1 MEGDLLRT
9 WGKNIRRQRMLRNG
23 NGDIRRNNAELP
35 MSQAE
40 LGQLLEPPVTQATV
54 SRWEDGKMEPRL
66 AYKIQIAEVLGDDA
80 STLFPLPTSAVA

>member
-9 WGKNIRRQRMLRNG
+9 WGKNIERHRLLRNDEG
-23 NGDIRRNNAELP
+23 EIRRNNLEDP

-40 LGQLLEPPVTQATV
+40 LGALLDPPVTQATV

-66 AYKIQIAEVLGDDA
+66 LYKIQIAQVLGVDA
-80 STLFPLPTSAVA
+80 GTLFALPAAVA